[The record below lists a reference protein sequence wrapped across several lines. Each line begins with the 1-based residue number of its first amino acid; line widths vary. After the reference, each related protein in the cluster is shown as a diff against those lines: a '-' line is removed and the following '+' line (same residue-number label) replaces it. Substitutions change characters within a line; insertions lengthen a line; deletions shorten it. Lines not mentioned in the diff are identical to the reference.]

1 MHDVKSDFNKRKSEI
16 EEYMS
21 FINLV
26 TGDMK
31 NSKFKY
37 SSISDNSE
45 KESSV
50 SDQLQKVLIANGFL
64 LLYNL
69 IEATMRNSLS
79 EIFDQIVNDGVYYGN
94 LSENFKKIWLSQ
106 STSNLRKRFKSETL
120 TATVKEIA
128 ESVLD
133 NDVIVLDKD
142 KLDFS
147 GNLDARKI
155 RDLATKY
162 GFNQSAMNAENLLT
176 IKNKRNYL
184 AHGDYSFS
192 DIGKDFSSGDIIN
205 FKDETIAFLE
215 DVIIQIEAF
224 INDKKY
230 MIEVS

>member
-133 NDVIVLDKD
+133 NDVIALDKD